1 MKNEKQIVLFL
12 AKNTSYNEVQ
22 LAARLNENFPDLGS
36 PMTIPFDEKNPNA
49 PIIVFNKGVINLTM
63 NYNDVSFIYNRETEK
78 ENDVLMLEIV
88 SFLEESLR
96 FVRLGYVTTYNHT
109 KVERENFIENV
120 FKDRKMITSEFQLS
134 WYTSSLIDSVKVNV
148 WERHLT
154 DIMNK
159 VEFVSIFDINTP
171 IEEENNISSDF
182 LNSFLKKCD
191 KDIKDRMNDRF

>member
-12 AKNTSYNEVQ
+12 AKNTSYNEIQ

-36 PMTIPFDEKNPNA
+36 PMTIPFDEKNPGA
-49 PIIVFNKGVINLTM
+49 PIIVFNQGKINLTM

-78 ENDVLMLEIV
+78 ENDELMLEIV
-88 SFLEESLR
+88 SFLEENLR
-96 FVRLGYVTTYNHT
+96 FVRLGYVTTYIHS

>member
-12 AKNTSYNEVQ
+12 AKNTSYNEIQ

-36 PMTIPFDEKNPNA
+36 PMTIPFDEKNPGA
-49 PIIVFNKGVINLTM
+49 PIIVFNQGKINLTM

-78 ENDVLMLEIV
+78 ENDDLMLEIV
-88 SFLEESLR
+88 SFLEELLR

-171 IEEENNISSDF
+171 IDEENNINSDF
-182 LNSFLKKCD
+182 LSSFLKKCD

>member
-12 AKNTSYNEVQ
+12 AKNTDYNEVQ
-22 LAARLNENFPDLGS
+22 LAAKLNENFPDLGS
-36 PMTIPFDEKNPNA
+36 PITIPFNEKNPGA
-49 PIIVFNKGVINLTM
+49 PLIVFNKGVMNLSM

-78 ENDVLMLEIV
+78 ENDILMLEIV
-88 SFLEESLR
+88 SFLEELLR

-171 IEEENNISSDF
+171 IDEENNINSDF
-182 LNSFLKKCD
+182 LSSFLKKCD

>member
-12 AKNTSYNEVQ
+12 AKNTDYNEVQ
-22 LAARLNENFPDLGS
+22 LAAKLNENFPDLGS
-36 PMTIPFDEKNPNA
+36 PMTMPFNEKNPGA
-49 PIIVFNKGVINLTM
+49 PLIVFNKGVITLSM
-63 NYNDVSFIYNRETEK
+63 NYNDVSFIYNRETEN
-78 ENDVLMLEIV
+78 ENDPLMLEIV
-88 SFLEESLR
+88 SFLEESFR

-134 WYTSSLIDSVKVNV
+134 WYASSLIDSVKVNV

-171 IEEENNISSDF
+171 IDEENNISSEF
-182 LNSFLKKCD
+182 LSSFLKKCD

>member
-12 AKNTSYNEVQ
+12 AKNTNYNEVQ
-22 LAARLNENFPDLGS
+22 LAARLNENFPLLGS
-36 PMTIPFDEKNPNA
+36 PMTVPFDEKNPGA
-49 PIIVFNKGVINLTM
+49 PIIVFNQGKINLTM
-63 NYNDVSFIYNRETEK
+63 NFNDVSFIYNRDTEK
-78 ENDVLMLEIV
+78 ENDELLLEIV

-109 KVERENFIENV
+109 KEERKNFIENV

-171 IEEENNISSDF
+171 IEEENNITSEF

>member
-1 MKNEKQIVLFL
+1 MKF
-12 AKNTSYNEVQ
+12 
-22 LAARLNENFPDLGS
+22 
-36 PMTIPFDEKNPNA
+36 
-49 PIIVFNKGVINLTM
+49 
-63 NYNDVSFIYNRETEK
+63 YNRETEK
-78 ENDVLMLEIV
+78 ENDELMLEIV

-171 IEEENNISSDF
+171 IDEENNINSDF
-182 LNSFLKKCD
+182 LSSFLKKCD
-191 KDIKDRMNDRF
+191 KDIKDRMNDRFQIANF

>member
-12 AKNTSYNEVQ
+12 AKNTDYNEVQ
-22 LAARLNENFPDLGS
+22 LAAKLNENFPDLGS
-36 PMTIPFDEKNPNA
+36 PITIPFNEKNPGA
-49 PIIVFNKGVINLTM
+49 PLIVFNKGVINLTM

-78 ENDVLMLEIV
+78 ENDELMLEIV

-171 IEEENNISSDF
+171 IDEENNINSDF
-182 LNSFLKKCD
+182 LSSFLKKCD

>member
-12 AKNTSYNEVQ
+12 AKNTDYNEVQ

-36 PMTIPFDEKNPNA
+36 PMTIPFDEKNPGA
-49 PIIVFNKGVINLTM
+49 PIIVFNQGKINLTM

-78 ENDVLMLEIV
+78 ENDDLMLEIV

-96 FVRLGYVTTYNHT
+96 FVRLGYVTTYIHS

-171 IEEENNISSDF
+171 IEEENNINSDF

>member
-12 AKNTSYNEVQ
+12 AKNTDYNEVQ
-22 LAARLNENFPDLGS
+22 LAARLNESFPDLGS
-36 PMTIPFDEKNPNA
+36 PITIPFDEKNPGA
-49 PIIVFNKGVINLTM
+49 PIIVFNKGKINLTM
-63 NYNDVSFIYNRETEK
+63 NYNDVSFIYNRENEK
-78 ENDVLMLEIV
+78 ENDELMLEIV
-88 SFLEESLR
+88 SFLEDVLR

-171 IEEENNISSDF
+171 IEEENNITSEF
-182 LNSFLKKCD
+182 LSSFLKKCD

>member
-12 AKNTSYNEVQ
+12 AKNTDYNEVQ
-22 LAARLNENFPDLGS
+22 LAARLNENFPDIGS
-36 PMTIPFDEKNPNA
+36 PMTIPFDEKNPGA
-49 PIIVFNKGVINLTM
+49 PIIVFNQGKINLTM

-78 ENDVLMLEIV
+78 ENDDLMLEIV

-96 FVRLGYVTTYNHT
+96 FVRLGYVTTYIHS

-171 IEEENNISSDF
+171 IEEENNINSDF